1 MSLLNV
7 SDQTFQ
13 ETLDNNNLVLVDFWA
28 PWCGPC
34 KMQSPILDQL
44 TEAAGEAVTIAKIN
58 VDDNPETASKF
69 GVMSIPTL
77 KLFKNGSEVKTMVGV
92 QSLQTLQDLVN
103 QNK

>member
-44 TEAAGEAVTIAKIN
+44 TEEAGEAVTIAKIN

-92 QSLQTLQDLVN
+92 QSLQTLQELVN

>member
-44 TEAAGEAVTIAKIN
+44 TEEAGEAVTIAKIN

-77 KLFKNGSEVKTMVGV
+77 KLFKNGGEVKTMVGV
-92 QSLQTLQDLVN
+92 QSLQTLKELVN
-103 QNK
+103 QNQ

>member
-44 TEAAGEAVTIAKIN
+44 TEEAGEAVTIAKIN

-92 QSLQTLQDLVN
+92 QSLQTLKELVN
-103 QNK
+103 QNQ

>member
-13 ETLDNNNLVLVDFWA
+13 ETLDKNNLVLVDFWA

-44 TEAAGEAVTIAKIN
+44 TEEAGEAVTIAKIN

-92 QSLQTLQDLVN
+92 QSLQTLKELVN
-103 QNK
+103 QNQ

>member
-44 TEAAGEAVTIAKIN
+44 TEEAGEAVTIAKIN